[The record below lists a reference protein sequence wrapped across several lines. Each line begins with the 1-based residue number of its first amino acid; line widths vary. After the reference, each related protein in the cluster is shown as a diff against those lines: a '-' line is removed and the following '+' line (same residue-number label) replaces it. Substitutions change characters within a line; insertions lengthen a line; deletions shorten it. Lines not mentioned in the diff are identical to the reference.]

1 MAFEKYT
8 QSGKTVIE
16 YASQLAARTGGQLG
30 TEHILAGM
38 LRFPNDINMLLKEF
52 GIGSKNVEIIMDFQ
66 NKINPKIIITRNAE
80 KLLAEAKELSETYS
94 DGYVDIIHLFIALLN
109 TPSYATSVL
118 SAYKIDVADLY
129 RQLMQSLTGTKSVS
143 NDPASRMFQRL
154 SGDNPAQPFAQGFGE
169 QYKSNN
175 ESAFSKLGV
184 DLTEKAKAGKLDPVI
199 GRKEEI
205 ERIIQIL
212 SRRTKNNP
220 ILIGEAGVGKT
231 AVVEG
236 LAQAIVE
243 GNVPETLKAKRIFM
257 LDMSSV
263 IAGTKYRGDF
273 EERLKDAIEAIK
285 NTGNIIIF
293 IDEIHTIVK
302 AGATSEGA
310 MDAANILKPMLARGE
325 LQTIGATT
333 LDEFRKYFEKDP
345 ALERRFQPI
354 LVNPPSVEDTI
365 SILMGL
371 KEKYEAHHRVKITDS
386 AINAAAV
393 LSERY
398 INDRF
403 LPDKAIDL
411 IDEASSRKRM
421 KSFTAPGNIQEMEK
435 RVEELQTEIT
445 HASKAEMFEKASTLK
460 KERDDIMMKL
470 SKSKLDWSSEMSTQQ
485 LEIAEE
491 DIAGIVSSWT
501 GIPVSKLTETEAEKL
516 IKLEEII
523 AKRLVGQKDA
533 VTTISHAIRRTR
545 AGLKDPNKPIGS
557 FIFLGPTGVG
567 KTELAKALAEAM
579 FGDENMIIRMD
590 MSEYMDKISVNKLTG
605 SAPGYVGYEE
615 GGQLTEKVRRKP
627 YSVILFDE
635 IEKAHPDIYNILLQI
650 MDDGRLTDSH
660 GRTVS
665 FKNTIVIMTSNI
677 GAEEIKRAST
687 LGFGESSPQ
696 SDYESLKE
704 KQIAAL
710 KKTMRPEFIN
720 RLDDII
726 IFHPLNA
733 QNLEDIADIL
743 FVALA
748 KKLNER
754 GISIKISEE
763 AKAYIV
769 KDGSNLEYGARP
781 LKRTIRRLIEDAL
794 SEKILTSAISIGDT
808 VIVDVSEGVLNI
820 HSEREK
826 TELADK
832 K

>member
-1 MAFEKYT
+1 MAFENYT

-16 YASQLAARTGGQLG
+16 YATQLAARTGGQLA

-38 LRFPNDINMLLKEF
+38 LRFPNDISMLLKEF
-52 GIGSKNVEIIMDFQ
+52 GITTQSVESILDFQ
-66 NKINPKIIITRNAE
+66 NSIVRNVVPTQNVEKILAKANA
-80 KLLAEAKELSETYS
+80 LSETYS
-94 DGYVDIIHLFIALLN
+94 DGKVDIIHIFIALLN
-109 TPSYATSVL
+109 TPSVATSIL
-118 SAYKIDVADLY
+118 SAYNINVSDIY
-129 RQLMQSLTGTKSVS
+129 NQLIQSLTGKPNIS

-154 SGDNPAQPFAQGFGE
+154 SNNDNQGFNPSAFGNSY
-169 QYKSNN
+169 QKDDT
-175 ESAFSKLGV
+175 AFSKLGV
-184 DLTEKAKAGKLDPVI
+184 DLTEKAKEGKLDPVI

-236 LAQAIVE
+236 LAQAIIE

-263 IAGTKYRGDF
+263 VAGTKYRGDF
-273 EERLKDAIEAIK
+273 EEKLKDAIEAIK
-285 NTGNIIIF
+285 KAGNIIIF

-302 AGATSEGA
+302 AGATSDGS

-354 LVNPPSVEDTI
+354 MVNPPSIEDTI
-365 SILMGL
+365 DILMGL
-371 KEKYEAHHRVKITDS
+371 KDKYEAHHRVKITES
-386 AINAAAV
+386 AITSATI

-398 INDRF
+398 INDRY

-411 IDEASSRKRM
+411 IDEAASRKRM
-421 KSFTAPGNIQEMEK
+421 KSFTAPNDIQEMEK
-435 RVEELQTEIT
+435 RVEELQAEISR
-445 HASKAEMFEKASTLK
+445 ASKAEMFEKASSLK

-485 LEIAEE
+485 LEIKEE
-491 DIAGIVSSWT
+491 DIAEIVSSWT
-501 GIPVSKLTETEAEKL
+501 GIPVSKLTETESQKL
-516 IKLEEII
+516 MKLEEII
-523 AKRLVGQKDA
+523 GKRVIGQHEA

-635 IEKAHPDIYNILLQI
+635 IEKAHPDIFNILLQI

-665 FKNTIVIMTSNI
+665 FKNTIIIMTSNI
-677 GAEEIKRAST
+677 GADDIKKASK
-687 LGFGESSPQ
+687 LGFGDNSSQ
-696 SDYESLKE
+696 TDYETLKD
-704 KQIAAL
+704 KQIEAL

-720 RLDDII
+720 RLDDTI
-726 IFHPLNA
+726 IFHPLTL
-733 QNLEDIADIL
+733 QNIGDIADIMI
-743 FVALA
+743 VELA

-754 GISIKISEE
+754 GIKIKVSEK
-763 AKAYIV
+763 AKDYIV
-769 KDGSNLEYGARP
+769 KDGANLEYGARP
-781 LKRTIRRLIEDAL
+781 LKRTIRRLIEDKL
-794 SEKILTSAISIGDT
+794 SEKILTGEIDIGDT
-808 VIVDVSEGVLNI
+808 VIVDIN
-820 HSEREK
+820 K
-826 TELADK
+826 DK
-832 K
+832 LVISAKEIKENLQK

>member
-1 MAFEKYT
+1 MAFENYT

-38 LRFPNDINMLLKEF
+38 LRFNNDVSMLLKEY
-52 GIGSKNVEIIMDFQ
+52 GLSSQNVESIMDFQ
-66 NKINPKIIITRNAE
+66 NSIVRNIVITRNAE
-80 KLLAEAKELSETYS
+80 KIMAEAKSLSEAYS
-94 DGYVDIIHLFIALLN
+94 DGHVDIIHLFIALLN
-109 TPSYATSVL
+109 TPSVATSIL
-118 SAYKIDVADLY
+118 SAYKIDVKDIY
-129 RQLMQSLTGTKSVS
+129 GQLMQSLSGKQNIN
-143 NDPASRMFQRL
+143 NDPASRMFERL
-154 SGDNPAQPFAQGFGE
+154 SGEPKPGMFGAPQASFDNGYG
-169 QYKSNN
+169 KSD
-175 ESAFSKLGV
+175 ESAFAKLGV
-184 DLTEKAKAGKLDPVI
+184 DLTEKAKSGKLDPVI
-199 GRKEEI
+199 GRKDEI

-243 GNVPETLKAKRIFM
+243 GNVPETLKSKRIFM
-257 LDMSSV
+257 LDMGSV
-263 IAGTKYRGDF
+263 VAGTKYRGDF
-273 EERLKDAIEAIK
+273 EEKLKAAIEAIK
-285 NTGNIIIF
+285 NAGNIVIF

-302 AGATSEGA
+302 AGATSDGS

-354 LVNPPSVEDTI
+354 MVNPPSVEDTI

-371 KEKYEAHHRVKITDS
+371 KDKYEAHHRVKITDS
-386 AINAAAV
+386 AISAASV

-411 IDEASSRKRM
+411 IDEAASRKRM
-421 KSFTAPGNIQEMEK
+421 KSFTAPDNIQEMEK
-435 RVEELQTEIT
+435 KVDELQGEIT
-445 HASKAEMFEKASTLK
+445 RASKAEMFEKASALK

-470 SKSKLDWSSEMSTQQ
+470 SKSKLDWSSEINTHK
-485 LEIAEE
+485 LEITDE

-501 GIPVSKLTETEAEKL
+501 GIPVVKLTETESQKL
-516 IKLEEII
+516 MKLEEILS
-523 AKRLVGQKDA
+523 KRVVGQKEA
-533 VTTISHAIRRTR
+533 VATISHAIRRTR

-665 FKNTIVIMTSNI
+665 FKNTIIIMTSNI
-677 GAEEIKRAST
+677 GADEIKRTAA
-687 LGFGESSPQ
+687 LGFGDNIPQ
-696 SDYESLKE
+696 SDYEAMKD

-720 RLDDII
+720 RLDDTI
-726 IFHPLNA
+726 IFHPLTIN
-733 QNLEDIADIL
+733 NIEDIADIM
-743 FVALA
+743 FVELA
-748 KKLNER
+748 KKLGER
-754 GISIKISEE
+754 GITIKISQD
-763 AKAYIV
+763 AKGFIV
-769 KDGSNLEYGARP
+769 KDGANLEYGARP
-781 LKRTIRRLIEDAL
+781 LKRAIRRLIEDSL
-794 SEKILTSAISIGDT
+794 SEKILSGEINIGDT
-808 VIVDVSEGVLNI
+808 VIIDYEEGALKI
-820 HSEREK
+820 HS
-826 TELADK
+826 DK
-832 K
+832 DTLKK

>member
-52 GIGSKNVEIIMDFQ
+52 GISSQNVESIMDFQ
-66 NKINPKIIITRNAE
+66 NSIVRNIVITRNAE
-80 KLLAEAKELSETYS
+80 KMLAEARALTETYS

-109 TPSYATSVL
+109 TPSVATSIL
-118 SAYKIDVADLY
+118 SAYKVDVADLY
-129 RQLMQSLTGTKSVS
+129 KQLMQSLTGKQNIN
-143 NDPASRMFQRL
+143 NDPASKMFQRL
-154 SGDNPAQPFAQGFGE
+154 SGDNPSFKQGFSEPYGG
-169 QYKSNN
+169 ND

-184 DLTEKAKAGKLDPVI
+184 DLTEKAKEGKLDPVI

-236 LAQAIVE
+236 LAQAIIE
-243 GNVPETLKAKRIFM
+243 GNVPESLKAKRIFM

-263 IAGTKYRGDF
+263 VAGTKYRGDF
-273 EERLKDAIEAIK
+273 EEKLKDAIEAIK
-285 NTGNIIIF
+285 KAGNIIIF

-302 AGATSEGA
+302 AGATSDGA

-354 LVNPPSVEDTI
+354 MVNPPSVEDTI

-371 KEKYEAHHRVKITDS
+371 KDKYEAHHRVKITES

-411 IDEASSRKRM
+411 IDEAASRKRM

-435 RVEELQTEIT
+435 KVEELQADIT
-445 HASKAEMFEKASTLK
+445 RASRAEMFEKASALK

-485 LEIAEE
+485 LEIIED

-516 IKLEEII
+516 LKLEEII
-523 AKRLVGQKDA
+523 AKRVVGQKDA

-665 FKNTIVIMTSNI
+665 FKNTIIIMTSNI
-677 GAEEIKRAST
+677 GAEEIKKAST
-687 LGFGESSPQ
+687 LGFGDSSPQ
-696 SDYESLKE
+696 SDYEALKE
-704 KQIAAL
+704 KQVSAGVYQ
-710 KKTMRPEFIN
+710 
-720 RLDDII
+720 
-726 IFHPLNA
+726 PLGRHNYFPSV
-733 QNLEDIADIL
+733 E
-743 FVALA
+743 
-748 KKLNER
+748 
-754 GISIKISEE
+754 
-763 AKAYIV
+763 
-769 KDGSNLEYGARP
+769 
-781 LKRTIRRLIEDAL
+781 
-794 SEKILTSAISIGDT
+794 
-808 VIVDVSEGVLNI
+808 
-820 HSEREK
+820 
-826 TELADK
+826 
-832 K
+832 